1 MLAYF
6 HYAFPIAGIDAVS
19 KLFLIMK
26 EVIAF
31 GTFSVKKNC
40 NAIDGLCLND
50 LTLHV
55 DRADVIR
62 GEGLNRNPG
71 VLEIALKVKNLLI

>member
-6 HYAFPIAGIDAVS
+6 HYAFPVAGIDAAP

-31 GTFSVKKNC
+31 GTFSVKNKNC
-40 NAIDGLCLND
+40 DAIDDLCLND
-50 LTLHV
+50 LALHV
-55 DRADVIR
+55 DHADVIR
-62 GEGLNRNPG
+62 GEGLTRNPG
-71 VLEIALKVKNLLI
+71 VLEIKLKVKD